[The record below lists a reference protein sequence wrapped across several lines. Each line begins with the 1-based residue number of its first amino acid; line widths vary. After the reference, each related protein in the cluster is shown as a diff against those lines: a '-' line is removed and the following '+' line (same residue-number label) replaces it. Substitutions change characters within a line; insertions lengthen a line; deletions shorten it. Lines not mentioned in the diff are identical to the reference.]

1 MQLNRVV
8 FPAPLGPIRPRIA
21 LSGTSNDTLS
31 SATIPPNRML
41 TPRIESSALV
51 MPVSLSAPVPA
62 SRTSCTAIALPG
74 RARQAGSGP
83 AGAVVT
89 RPGEESSAGTPVVAG
104 RAGGCPAVVAGRGD
118 RYPAVAAGRGD
129 RHPEGEAGRAGG
141 CPAAEAGRGDR
152 YPAVVAGRG
161 DRHPEGEADRAGGC
175 PAAGTG
181 RGGRRLAAEAGR
193 GGRRPAA
200 EAGRGGRHPA
210 GHHPAW
216 RAGSRRAAAAWRRQ
230 RDGYA
235 QTR

>member
-104 RAGGCPAVVAGRGD
+104 RAGGCPAVVAGRAGRYPAVVAGRGD
-118 RYPAVAAGRGD
+118 RYPAGAAGRGD
-129 RHPEGEAGRAGG
+129 RGPGGEAGRAGG

-175 PAAGTG
+175 PAAGAG
-181 RGGRRLAAEAGR
+181 LGGRRLAAV
-193 GGRRPAA
+193 
-200 EAGRGGRHPA
+200 AGRGGRHPA

>member
-41 TPRIESSALV
+41 TPRMESSALV
-51 MPVSLSAPVPA
+51 MPVSLSAAVPA

-175 PAAGTG
+175 PAAGAG
-181 RGGRRLAAEAGR
+181 LAGRRLAAV
-193 GGRRPAA
+193 
-200 EAGRGGRHPA
+200 AGRGGRHPA

>member
-104 RAGGCPAVVAGRGD
+104 RAGRCPAVV
-118 RYPAVAAGRGD
+118 AGRGD

-175 PAAGTG
+175 PAAGAG
-181 RGGRRLAAEAGR
+181 LAGR
-193 GGRRPAA
+193 
-200 EAGRGGRHPA
+200 
-210 GHHPAW
+210 
-216 RAGSRRAAAAWRRQ
+216 
-230 RDGYA
+230 
-235 QTR
+235 

>member
-89 RPGEESSAGTPVVAG
+89 RPGEESSAGTPVVAS

-118 RYPAVAAGRGD
+118 RYPAVVAGRGD

-175 PAAGTG
+175 PAAGAG
-181 RGGRRLAAEAGR
+181 LAGRRLAAEAGR

-200 EAGRGGRHPA
+200 EADRGGRHPA